1 MQFEM
6 TSGEREL
13 RKRLDIVFRVFKQAS
28 ARLTRID
35 RNWQEV
41 IDSQV
46 YILDE
51 LRNDS
56 DQPSPVK
63 SRKEKAQTP
72 LEQSITDFQFT
83 LNKAIESCVNANV
96 APTK

>member
-6 TSGEREL
+6 TNGEREL

-28 ARLTRID
+28 VKLTRID

-46 YILDE
+46 YIIEE
-51 LRNDS
+51 LRAES
-56 DQPSPVK
+56 EPGEHPAIK
-63 SRKEKAQTP
+63 SRQKDK
-72 LEQSITDFQFT
+72 SH
-83 LNKAIESCVNANV
+83 
-96 APTK
+96 

>member
-1 MQFEM
+1 M

-13 RKRLDIVFRVFKQAS
+13 RKRLDIVYRVFKQAS
-28 ARLTRID
+28 AKLTRID

-51 LRNDS
+51 LRNDL
-56 DQPSPVK
+56 D
-63 SRKEKAQTP
+63 
-72 LEQSITDFQFT
+72 
-83 LNKAIESCVNANV
+83 
-96 APTK
+96 